1 MQGYDN
7 GLDDLYVLLYISGN
21 HNSIIANH
29 ISETIDTRYIKPS
42 GVVPVIIRVV
52 SGKGNYISDNHIVV
66 TTEGPEVQAAEGPK
80 VQAAETQE
88 GQDAQIPVKPAPV
101 SPHRWGRC

>member
-1 MQGYDN
+1 MGPD
-7 GLDDLYVLLYISGN
+7 
-21 HNSIIANH
+21 AA
-29 ISETIDTRYIKPS
+29 
-42 GVVPVIIRVV
+42 PVIIRVV
-52 SGKGNYISDNHIVV
+52 SGKENYISDNHIVV

-101 SPHRWGRC
+101 SPHRWGSC